1 MADRP
6 TDAAAS
12 PCVRRGRW
20 RELVVAKREVIR
32 PAGVRPN
39 PILSPGVRVG
49 DFIWTAGQVG
59 QDPATGKI
67 EGGIKDQTRQTLEN
81 LRAVLE
87 AGGSSLASVLKV
99 NIYLTDINDR
109 PAVNEVYAEYFP
121 SDPPSRTAIG
131 GAQFAP
137 GTLVEI
143 EAVAVV
149 ES

>member
-1 MADRP
+1 M
-6 TDAAAS
+6 
-12 PCVRRGRW
+12 
-20 RELVVAKREVIR
+20 KREIIR

-39 PILSPGVRVG
+39 PILSPAVRVG
-49 DFIWTAGQVG
+49 DVIWTSGHVG
-59 QDPATGKI
+59 QDPATGQV
-67 EGGIKDQTRQTLEN
+67 EGGIKEQTRQTLEN

-99 NIYLTDINDR
+99 NIYLVDIDDR
-109 PAVNEVYAEYFP
+109 PAVNEVYAEFFP
-121 SDPPSRTAIG
+121 TDPPGRTCIG

-143 EAVAVV
+143 EAVAAV